1 MLFTFFLC
9 PVSNVPKG
17 IFIYATFICIVDS
30 IGSAVF
36 KIRKFFFFQLGNAI
50 YQISCKEMF

>member
-30 IGSAVF
+30 IGRTFF
-36 KIRKFFFFQLGNAI
+36 KIVKFFFF
-50 YQISCKEMF
+50 